1 MLPPVL
7 LVLLHARRTLTLY
20 ILNRNQ
26 HPSPDVDAPLPP
38 AQFLGVQDELGVGNR
53 PVIDGQDLT
62 DSMNEGLSCSI
73 PSRWCGSWKVSLH
86 PDEIVI
92 YVDARHGV

>member
-53 PVIDGQDLT
+53 PVIDGGADL
-62 DSMNEGLSCSI
+62 GRFRSI
-73 PSRWCGSWKVSLH
+73 LTKSLFTLTL
-86 PDEIVI
+86 
-92 YVDARHGV
+92 ATGCKTASAL